1 MRRAGFARIVD
12 GFSMNM
18 RFLIAI
24 ALLGCSC
31 GSLGAGLFMF
41 QVVDSQTGRGVPLV
55 EVKPLS
61 GPTLITDS
69 NGILAIDDP
78 SLLGRTLQF
87 DLTSYGYENHSRT
100 ITTTPGGSDQAAI
113 NRTNFAERLYRITG
127 AGIYE
132 DSVQVGA
139 SVPIQKPLLNANV
152 TGQDS
157 VQTAVYKN
165 KIYWFWGDTNFQ
177 GGGFNFRTSGA
188 TSLLPGQGGLDPSL
202 GVNLNYFTNSSGN
215 AKGMVP
221 MNDPGLVWVDG
232 VFTVPDNNGQQWLLT
247 HFSRVEGD
255 FTVLEHG
262 LALYNDTSQIF
273 QRFRSYALD
282 APITPR
288 GHAFRHTASGDEYIY
303 FAQDYPNVRVKA
315 DWDHVTDL
323 ATWEAFSPLQENSRY
338 SAQNPPLDLDDQ
350 GNIIFGWK
358 KNTDPFTTDMLNAL
372 VSGGRLDR
380 DESPFRL
387 EDQVTGRDVRLHRAS
402 VHWNEY
408 RQNWIMIGC
417 ELFGDS
423 LLGEIWFSEAP
434 APEGPWED
442 AVKVAT
448 HRRSPNVTYSFY
460 NPTSHPFFD
469 QEGGRYIYLEG
480 TYTKWLSNS
489 EATPLYD
496 YNQIMYRLDL
506 ATIPPLAPRRGD
518 VDEDVDVDGADFLD
532 WQRELGSTVAPFEG
546 ADSDGNGLVD
556 AADLESW
563 RTNYGRLGG
572 ARVATDLAQTAV
584 PEPESILLATLC
596 GGCIFA
602 GLLRQFS
609 AATRRQLIARGARGS
624 CIKRHKLLP

>member
-1 MRRAGFARIVD
+1 MSTRLFVAIVLLVCSWTPLRADVFK
-12 GFSMNM
+12 
-18 RFLIAI
+18 
-24 ALLGCSC
+24 
-31 GSLGAGLFMF
+31 F

-55 EVKPLS
+55 EVKPLN
-61 GPTLITDS
+61 GPTLVTDS
-69 NGILAIDDP
+69 NGIAAIDDP
-78 SLLGRTLQF
+78 SLLGRTLHF
-87 DLTSYGYENHSRT
+87 DLVSYGYQERT
-100 ITTTPGGSDQAAI
+100 RTVYTAPGESTQVAV
-113 NRTNFAERLYRITG
+113 NRTNRAERLYRITG
-127 AGIYE
+127 AGIYA

-139 SVPIQKPLLNANV
+139 GVPIERPLLNANV

-157 VQTAVYKN
+157 VQTAIYKN

-188 TSLLPGQGGLDPSL
+188 TSLLPDQGGLDPSL

-232 VFTVPDNNGQQWLLT
+232 VFTVPDNAGQERLLT
-247 HFSRVEGD
+247 HFSRVQGD

-262 LALYNDTSQIF
+262 LALFNDTSQIF
-273 QRFRSYALD
+273 ERFRPYALD
-282 APITPR
+282 APIMPN
-288 GHAFRHTASGDEYIY
+288 GHAFRHSVDGQEYIY
-303 FAQDYPNVRVKA
+303 FAGNYPNVRVKA

-323 ATWEAFSPLQENSRY
+323 SNWEAFSPLKENSRY

-358 KNTDPFTTDMLNAL
+358 KNTDPFTTDMLNEL
-372 VSGGRLDR
+372 VTRGRLDR

-387 EDQVTGRDVRLHRAS
+387 EDHATGRDVSLHRAS

-408 RQNWIMIGC
+408 RQTWIMIGC

-442 AVKVAT
+442 AIKVVT

-469 QEGGRYIYLEG
+469 QEGGRYIYFEG
-480 TYTKWLSNS
+480 TYTMWLSNS
-489 EATPLYD
+489 QATPLYD

-506 ATIPPLAPRRGD
+506 ATIPPLTTRQGD
-518 VDEDVDVDGADFLD
+518 VDEDGDVDGADFLL
-532 WQRELGSTVAPFEG
+532 WQRQLGATGTPFDG
-546 ADSDGNGLVD
+546 ADSDGNGVVD
-556 AADLESW
+556 AADLGHW
-563 RTNYGRLGG
+563 RMNFGWPVSANSG
-572 ARVATDLAQTAV
+572 AVDSAQSPA
-584 PEPESILLATLC
+584 PEPTSILLSALC
-596 GGCIFA
+596 VAPLVARFVSRRENPPA
-602 GLLRQFS
+602 R
-609 AATRRQLIARGARGS
+609 AAIDN
-624 CIKRHKLLP
+624 P